1 MSIKIIIADDHSI
14 VIEGLKA
21 VLKQTAAD
29 ILVVG
34 DASNGNQV
42 LKIAKETPA
51 DIYVLDITMP
61 GLNGLETMAR
71 LLRKDKKA
79 KIIILSMHDDTP
91 TITKAFQSGA
101 WGYLVKE
108 GASADIVRALRT
120 VYRGQ
125 YYLSPS
131 VRNVEMADMIA
142 ASSGNLKIYNTGITS
157 REKEIIQLIAE
168 GSGNKQIAYNL
179 KISINTVKV
188 HRQNIALKLNIHKQ
202 TDLVRYA
209 IKEGIVKV
217 CH

>member
-1 MSIKIIIADDHSI
+1 MPIRVLIADDHSI

-21 VLKQTAAD
+21 VLKETAAD

-34 DASNGNQV
+34 KAANGNQA
-42 LKIAKETPA
+42 LKMAREIPA

-61 GLNGLETMAR
+61 YLNGLETMTR
-71 LLRKDKKA
+71 LLRINKKA
-79 KIIILSMHDDTP
+79 KIIILSMHDDAP
-91 TITKAFQSGA
+91 TIRKAFQAGA

-108 GASADIVRALRT
+108 SATEDIVRALHT

-131 VRNVEMADMIA
+131 VTDVDMADMINV
-142 ASSGNLKIYNTGITS
+142 SSGNLEMQKTDLTS
-157 REKEIIQLIAE
+157 KEREIIQLIAE

-188 HRQNIALKLNIHKQ
+188 HRHNIALKLNVHKQ

-209 IKEGIVKV
+209 IKEGIVKA
-217 CH
+217 

>member
-1 MSIKIIIADDHSI
+1 M
-14 VIEGLKA
+14 LK
-21 VLKQTAAD
+21 KTAAD

-34 DASNGNQV
+34 EASNGNQT
-42 LKIAKETPA
+42 LKIAQNAST

-71 LLRKDKKA
+71 LLRKDKRA
-79 KIIILSMHDDTP
+79 KIIILSMHDDRS
-91 TITKAFQSGA
+91 TIKKAFQAGA

-108 GASADIVRALRT
+108 TASENVVQALRT
-120 VYRGQ
+120 VHRGQ

-131 VRNVEMADMIA
+131 VTNVEMSDMIA
-142 ASSGNLKIYNTGITS
+142 ASCGNLEMQNTDLTS
-157 REKEIIQLIAE
+157 KEKEIIQLIAE

-188 HRQNIALKLNIHKQ
+188 HRHNISLKLNIHKQ

-209 IKEGIVKV
+209 IKEGIVKGITPTYSDLD
-217 CH
+217 